1 MKRKEVEEVKE
12 VKGGRNAGTFEW
24 KLVGPRRPYPRV
36 FGQRVRK
43 VLEGQRIGVIRKMK
57 ECAND

>member
-24 KLVGPRRPYPRV
+24 KLVDHGDPTPS
-36 FGQRVRK
+36 FGLRVRK
-43 VLEGQRIGVIRKMK
+43 LLEGQEMG
-57 ECAND
+57 